1 MDIGENLLS
10 GRFISR
16 YSSLPREIVERH
28 SLGIFKIRLM
38 EVPANILWGACLHW
52 QAKWALRPC
61 PVRGGLCASAKETER
76 AGCQLRSP
84 GLPCVRGRGAG
95 SASKLPPWHWKWWA
109 GLRGRP
115 GGRHW
120 NPFYN
125 KHLGTFLANDG
136 REGGAQQVTTGREG
150 VRAAVLPRDC
160 SASRGTC
167 WDPARRAAAP
177 HGELH
182 LAPGTLVSRLCLQ
195 GSKPPSSLTARF
207 SHLQKKL
214 SHTVN

>member
-16 YSSLPREIVERH
+16 YSSLPRERVERH

-61 PVRGGLCASAKETER
+61 PVRAGLCVSAKETER
-76 AGCQLRSP
+76 AGCRLRSP

-95 SASKLPPWHWKWWA
+95 SASKLPPWRWKRWA
-109 GLRGRP
+109 GLQGRP

-120 NPFYN
+120 NPFYD

-150 VRAAVLPRDC
+150 GQSSRPPPGLLSLQRHLLRPSQESSSPSWRTTSCSRHARQPVVL
-160 SASRGTC
+160 AG
-167 WDPARRAAAP
+167 
-177 HGELH
+177 
-182 LAPGTLVSRLCLQ
+182 
-195 GSKPPSSLTARF
+195 K
-207 SHLQKKL
+207 
-214 SHTVN
+214 